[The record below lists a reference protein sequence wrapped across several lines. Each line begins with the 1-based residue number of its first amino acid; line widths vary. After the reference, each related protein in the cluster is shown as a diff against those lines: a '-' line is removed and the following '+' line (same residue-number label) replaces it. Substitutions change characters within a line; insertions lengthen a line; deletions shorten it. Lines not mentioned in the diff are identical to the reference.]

1 MAYNKYGNR
10 KTVTSDGVIHDS
22 KKEADR
28 WMHLKLLERAG
39 LISDLKRQV
48 KFELI
53 PAQYEIR
60 PRYGKYGRRLKDEE
74 HMIEHECSYIA
85 DFVYYDNETKA
96 RVVEDVKGKRTPEY
110 VIKRKMMLWLK
121 GIKINEI

>member
-1 MAYNKYGNR
+1 
-10 KTVTSDGVIHDS
+10 
-22 KKEADR
+22 
-28 WMHLKLLERAG
+28 MHLKLLERAG

-60 PRYGKYGRRLKDEE
+60 IRYGKHGRRLKDEE
-74 HMIEHECSYIA
+74 KLIEHECSYIA

-110 VIKRKMMLWLK
+110 VLKRKMMLWLK
-121 GIKINEI
+121 GIKIREI